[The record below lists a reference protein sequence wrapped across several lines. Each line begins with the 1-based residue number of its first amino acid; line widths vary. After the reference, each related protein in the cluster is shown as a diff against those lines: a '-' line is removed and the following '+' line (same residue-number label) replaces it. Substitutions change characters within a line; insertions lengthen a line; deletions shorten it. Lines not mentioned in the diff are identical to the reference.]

1 MKDHRHRNYDYVE
14 TVPQKTENTDNLIEE
29 IRLFLKNTKLTYDDF
44 ILLNRILRSLDQKN
58 QSNKVLRGLERK
70 FETIKQQYQR

>member
-14 TVPQKTENTDNLIEE
+14 TVPQKTETTDNLIEE
-29 IRLFLKNTKLTYDDF
+29 IRYFLKTTKLTHDDF
-44 ILLNRILRSLDQKN
+44 ILLSKLLRSLNQKN

-70 FETIKQQYQR
+70 FETIKQQYER